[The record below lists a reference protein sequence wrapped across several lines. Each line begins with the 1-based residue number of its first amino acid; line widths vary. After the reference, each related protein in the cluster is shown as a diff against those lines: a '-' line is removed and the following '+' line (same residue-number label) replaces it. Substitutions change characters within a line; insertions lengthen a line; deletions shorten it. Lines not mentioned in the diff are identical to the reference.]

1 MTAGVGPGPQRD
13 VRNRDFPG
21 MGVGCTDGRSGCYGA
36 MREQRVLDQGRVD
49 VVAAANDEV
58 FGTTGEVTNPS

>member
-1 MTAGVGPGPQRD
+1 
-13 VRNRDFPG
+13 